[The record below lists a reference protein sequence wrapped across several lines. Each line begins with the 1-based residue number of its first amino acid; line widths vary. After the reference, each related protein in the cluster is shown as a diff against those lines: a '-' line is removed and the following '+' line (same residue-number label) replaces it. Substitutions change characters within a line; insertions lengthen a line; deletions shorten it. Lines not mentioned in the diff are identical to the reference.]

1 MEMQYLMAVMAV
13 VYTIPLGWLFLL
25 LRTANG
31 RIDEMQKSSYTKV
44 ETKEMIEL
52 YNAPLL
58 QAVVTVKEDVT
69 EIKQLIGKLFD
80 AQSKKE

>member
-1 MEMQYLMAVMAV
+1 MQYVMAVMAV

-25 LRTANG
+25 LRVANG
-31 RIDEMQKSSYTKV
+31 RIDVMQKDSYTKT

-58 QAVVTVKEDVT
+58 QAVVTVREDVK